1 MRRAGGRRGARAPRV
16 SGGRLG
22 PRRRWLPAAG
32 GSAPRRAPHFFF
44 PRRFAQSGSPHFPD
58 PRAPGQREASRIAR
72 ARAQTTGARAVEKRD
87 VSLLVCTH
95 VRAVC
100 ARVCVERDASLFV
113 CARARKVCTRV
124 LGKRDASL
132 LICARALDVCTR
144 VRDKRDV
151 SLLVCARVREICT
164 RIRGKRDR
172 PIFAESRGFCPQNA
186 RFSPF
191 GHENGQFRLR
201 LLLPARHAVAQV
213 SKPAVSRVSK
223 PADRMIS
230 SSLPTWK
237 SAIQQVWKPAL
248 RWWCPDTPAARAL
261 TVFGFPARSRPAMFR
276 VPAWLM
282 PGLKN

>member
-100 ARVCVERDASLFV
+100 ARVCVERDASLSTHTRAQTARTCVQTKRDTSLFSTARAPV
-113 CARARKVCTRV
+113 VWARARAI
-124 LGKRDASL
+124 RDASRWPGARGSGKWGEPL
-132 LICARALDVCTR
+132 WANRRGKKKWGARLGADPPAAGSHRRRGPSRPPETLGARAPRLPPAR
-144 VRDKRDV
+144 RILWKKRRQT
-151 SLLVCARVREICT
+151 CQPRA
-164 RIRGKRDR
+164 
-172 PIFAESRGFCPQNA
+172 
-186 RFSPF
+186 
-191 GHENGQFRLR
+191 LR
-201 LLLPARHAVAQV
+201 LKDPT
-213 SKPAVSRVSK
+213 
-223 PADRMIS
+223 DRCPPGR
-230 SSLPTWK
+230 PT
-237 SAIQQVWKPAL
+237 
-248 RWWCPDTPAARAL
+248 
-261 TVFGFPARSRPAMFR
+261 
-276 VPAWLM
+276 
-282 PGLKN
+282 

>member
-100 ARVCVERDASLFV
+100 ARVCVERDASLLV

-132 LICARALDVCTR
+132 LI
-144 VRDKRDV
+144 
-151 SLLVCARVREICT
+151 CARVREICT